1 ASKWPFRKKYGL
13 FTSSATLV
21 WIKCLTSDKCRCKT
35 RVFYGRF
42 TPQTGFI
49 VAQFFVL
56 MPGIS
61 ICSER
66 IYNEVFSV
74 KALN

>member
-1 ASKWPFRKKYGL
+1 
-13 FTSSATLV
+13 
-21 WIKCLTSDKCRCKT
+21 

-42 TPQTGFI
+42 TPQIGFI

-61 ICSER
+61 ICSES
-66 IYNEVFSV
+66 IYNKVFSV